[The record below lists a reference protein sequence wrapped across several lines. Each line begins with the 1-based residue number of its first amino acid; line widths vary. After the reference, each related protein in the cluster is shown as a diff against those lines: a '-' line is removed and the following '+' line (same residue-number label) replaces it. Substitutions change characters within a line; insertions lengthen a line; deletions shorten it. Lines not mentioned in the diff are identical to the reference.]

1 MARATGEKGGR
12 GIFRGRRGATRPYE
26 NVDGCG
32 ICCGD
37 CSGDVADASAARSY
51 ATRARDALQ
60 EKCIRL
66 AFCRAFPHN
75 NRVRVHTTFLTLA
88 GVDFILVERTITGCD
103 DAVYRANRDVWEH
116 VPRGQASVLIADPG
130 EGAPRL
136 VATLQGLR
144 KFGQFDAPY
153 GVECGT
159 PVVAV
164 ALEAIDGDCGH
175 VTAFAHDGERFWL
188 VGTKDVHM
196 LVRFDVPEED
206 LALYGVDEGVSWRAA
221 VPKRVVGVWRDTL
234 RALPEGRAAALHDYL
249 GTTGRTACF
258 DGILRECGHLV
269 DHGPRE
275 TLKFYAV
282 TCRGATPHEGLCA
295 DPASSMAALQ
305 SFGLDVVT
313 PQPAVELGT
322 DEYAVLRDGVAR
334 RLNCEGAVLYGC
346 NEAGVVV
353 RMWKQRSHAYA
364 MERAAQE
371 AIVTHRLCGVALRS
385 RLAGKLA
392 RLPEEVRRCLG
403 DWEAERLD
411 YLVRFAAWLHV
422 TGRQTARTELGGLQD
437 LRRRWITLQNQF
449 AQCVA
454 VDAHVRSQVMHY
466 EPSGDD
472 AVTSDPDAVVC
483 VGPQG
488 CGKSTFSRTL
498 YALLR
503 QAGLS
508 PCWINQDE
516 AGGGRQ
522 FLDAIRHAQ
531 RGGHTH
537 LIIDKMNLD
546 EAARD
551 DYADLGLRAL
561 TVVWSH
567 PDGTDALV
575 DICFDRV
582 RRRGSAHR
590 TFKADRREGRRVR
603 QTLLGC
609 ATRCRPPTEGPLIE
623 VSVTDD
629 TATIARRVWA
639 ELSARGLTDIPE
651 IETLDMAAALGVANA
666 YESFLCRFPR
676 HVEYAAIQIASPE
689 RVLEL
694 VPPEM
699 LDGKKV
705 QKAFHVTTL
714 YLGRDA
720 CKDPVLLRQLVGLL
734 GESIELTL
742 TSVAS
747 DPKGTAIAVRNEGEF
762 PCENVH
768 PHITIA
774 NAPGVPPVYSNELL
788 DDSHADD
795 PCRTVVSLPAGTR
808 VTGTFVFR

>member
-1 MARATGEKGGR
+1 
-12 GIFRGRRGATRPYE
+12 
-26 NVDGCG
+26 
-32 ICCGD
+32 
-37 CSGDVADASAARSY
+37 
-51 ATRARDALQ
+51 
-60 EKCIRL
+60 
-66 AFCRAFPHN
+66 
-75 NRVRVHTTFLTLA
+75 
-88 GVDFILVERTITGCD
+88 
-103 DAVYRANRDVWEH
+103 
-116 VPRGQASVLIADPG
+116 
-130 EGAPRL
+130 
-136 VATLQGLR
+136 
-144 KFGQFDAPY
+144 
-153 GVECGT
+153 
-159 PVVAV
+159 
-164 ALEAIDGDCGH
+164 
-175 VTAFAHDGERFWL
+175 
-188 VGTKDVHM
+188 
-196 LVRFDVPEED
+196 
-206 LALYGVDEGVSWRAA
+206 
-221 VPKRVVGVWRDTL
+221 
-234 RALPEGRAAALHDYL
+234 
-249 GTTGRTACF
+249 
-258 DGILRECGHLV
+258 
-269 DHGPRE
+269 
-275 TLKFYAV
+275 
-282 TCRGATPHEGLCA
+282 
-295 DPASSMAALQ
+295 
-305 SFGLDVVT
+305 
-313 PQPAVELGT
+313 
-322 DEYAVLRDGVAR
+322 
-334 RLNCEGAVLYGC
+334 
-346 NEAGVVV
+346 
-353 RMWKQRSHAYA
+353 
-364 MERAAQE
+364 
-371 AIVTHRLCGVALRS
+371 
-385 RLAGKLA
+385 
-392 RLPEEVRRCLG
+392 
-403 DWEAERLD
+403 
-411 YLVRFAAWLHV
+411 
-422 TGRQTARTELGGLQD
+422 
-437 LRRRWITLQNQF
+437 
-449 AQCVA
+449 
-454 VDAHVRSQVMHY
+454 MHC

-516 AGGGRQ
+516 AGGRRQ
-522 FLDAIRHAQ
+522 FLDAIRRAQ

-561 TVVWSH
+561 PVVWPH

-582 RRRGSAHR
+582 RRRGPAHR

-603 QTLLGC
+603 QTLLNC

-623 VSVTDD
+623 VSVADD

-651 IETLDMAAALGVANA
+651 IQTLDMAAALGVANA
-666 YESFLCRFPR
+666 CESFLCRFSR

-720 CKDPVLLRQLVGLL
+720 CKDPVLLQQLVGLL

-808 VTGTFVFR
+808 ITGTFVFR

>member
-1 MARATGEKGGR
+1 
-12 GIFRGRRGATRPYE
+12 
-26 NVDGCG
+26 
-32 ICCGD
+32 
-37 CSGDVADASAARSY
+37 
-51 ATRARDALQ
+51 
-60 EKCIRL
+60 
-66 AFCRAFPHN
+66 
-75 NRVRVHTTFLTLA
+75 
-88 GVDFILVERTITGCD
+88 
-103 DAVYRANRDVWEH
+103 
-116 VPRGQASVLIADPG
+116 
-130 EGAPRL
+130 
-136 VATLQGLR
+136 
-144 KFGQFDAPY
+144 
-153 GVECGT
+153 
-159 PVVAV
+159 
-164 ALEAIDGDCGH
+164 
-175 VTAFAHDGERFWL
+175 
-188 VGTKDVHM
+188 
-196 LVRFDVPEED
+196 
-206 LALYGVDEGVSWRAA
+206 
-221 VPKRVVGVWRDTL
+221 
-234 RALPEGRAAALHDYL
+234 
-249 GTTGRTACF
+249 
-258 DGILRECGHLV
+258 
-269 DHGPRE
+269 
-275 TLKFYAV
+275 
-282 TCRGATPHEGLCA
+282 
-295 DPASSMAALQ
+295 MAALQ

-322 DEYAVLRDGVAR
+322 DEYAALRDGMAR
-334 RLNCEGAVLYGC
+334 RLNCEGAVVHGC

-385 RLAGKLA
+385 RLAGRLA
-392 RLPEEVRRCLG
+392 GLPEEVRQRLG
-403 DWEAERLD
+403 DWEAESLD
-411 YLVRFAAWLHV
+411 YLVRFAAW
-422 TGRQTARTELGGLQD
+422 LQD

-449 AQCVA
+449 TQCVA
-454 VDAHVRSQVMHY
+454 ADAHVRSQVMHY
-466 EPSGDD
+466 EPSGG
-472 AVTSDPDAVVC
+472 DAVVC

-503 QAGLS
+503 QARLS

-516 AGGGRQ
+516 AGGRRQ
-522 FLDAIRHAQ
+522 FLDAIRRAQ

-546 EAARD
+546 ETARD

-590 TFKADRREGRRVR
+590 TFKADRGEGRRVR

-623 VSVTDD
+623 VGVADD

-651 IETLDMAAALGVANA
+651 TQTLDMAAALGVANA
-666 YESFLCRFPR
+666 YESFLCRFPC

-720 CKDPVLLRQLVGLL
+720 CKDPVLLQQLVGLL
-734 GESIELTL
+734 GESIELTP
-742 TSVAS
+742 TNVAS

-774 NAPGVPPVYSNELL
+774 NAPGVPPAHSNELL

-808 VTGTFVFR
+808 ITGTFVFRWP

>member
-1 MARATGEKGGR
+1 MDHAAKTVHAVCRRRCARAV
-12 GIFRGRRGATRPYE
+12 P
-26 NVDGCG
+26 
-32 ICCGD
+32 
-37 CSGDVADASAARSY
+37 S
-51 ATRARDALQ
+51 DAL
-60 EKCIRL
+60 R
-66 AFCRAFPHN
+66 
-75 NRVRVHTTFLTLA
+75 
-88 GVDFILVERTITGCD
+88 
-103 DAVYRANRDVWEH
+103 
-116 VPRGQASVLIADPG
+116 
-130 EGAPRL
+130 
-136 VATLQGLR
+136 
-144 KFGQFDAPY
+144 
-153 GVECGT
+153 
-159 PVVAV
+159 
-164 ALEAIDGDCGH
+164 
-175 VTAFAHDGERFWL
+175 
-188 VGTKDVHM
+188 
-196 LVRFDVPEED
+196 
-206 LALYGVDEGVSWRAA
+206 
-221 VPKRVVGVWRDTL
+221 
-234 RALPEGRAAALHDYL
+234 
-249 GTTGRTACF
+249 
-258 DGILRECGHLV
+258 
-269 DHGPRE
+269 
-275 TLKFYAV
+275 
-282 TCRGATPHEGLCA
+282 
-295 DPASSMAALQ
+295 
-305 SFGLDVVT
+305 
-313 PQPAVELGT
+313 
-322 DEYAVLRDGVAR
+322 
-334 RLNCEGAVLYGC
+334 
-346 NEAGVVV
+346 
-353 RMWKQRSHAYA
+353 
-364 MERAAQE
+364 
-371 AIVTHRLCGVALRS
+371 
-385 RLAGKLA
+385 
-392 RLPEEVRRCLG
+392 
-403 DWEAERLD
+403 
-411 YLVRFAAWLHV
+411 
-422 TGRQTARTELGGLQD
+422 
-437 LRRRWITLQNQF
+437 
-449 AQCVA
+449 
-454 VDAHVRSQVMHY
+454 
-466 EPSGDD
+466 

-483 VGPQG
+483 VGLQG

-503 QAGLS
+503 QARLS

-516 AGGGRQ
+516 AGGRRQ
-522 FLDAIRHAQ
+522 FLGAIRRAQ

-590 TFKADRREGRRVR
+590 TFKADRGEGRRVR
-603 QTLLGC
+603 QTLLDC

-651 IETLDMAAALGVANA
+651 IQTLDMAAALGVANA
-666 YESFLCRFPR
+666 CESFLCRFPR

-720 CKDPVLLRQLVGLL
+720 CKDPVLLQQLVGLL
-734 GESIELTL
+734 GESIELTP

-788 DDSHADD
+788 DDSNADD

-808 VTGTFVFR
+808 VTGTFVFRWP